1 MKVLHAAAEVFPL
14 VKTGGL
20 ADVLGALPQALVKAG
35 VDARLVLPGFP
46 AIKKGV
52 LKQKLVC
59 DIGAVFGAGKV
70 SLWLGT
76 MPGAEPENKHTHSV
90 QAYVIDAPYL
100 YDRVGNPYQ
109 TAAGSE
115 WPDNAQRFALLGW
128 VAAHLA
134 AGELDDA
141 WCPDVLH
148 LHDWHAAMA
157 CAYLA
162 MHPSTKTKTVF
173 TVHNLAYQGLFD
185 ERDFHLM
192 GLPARM
198 LAPTGLEFHGQFS
211 FMKAGLTYADRVTT
225 VSPTYALEMATP
237 EFGCGLDGLVKARGA
252 DVSGILNGV
261 DGAIWD
267 PATDKEIT
275 TKYTASNLAGKLA
288 CKAALQKS
296 LGLDIDPKAPLFGV
310 VSRLTSQKGLDL
322 VLAALPAL
330 LTEGAQLAV
339 QGSGDADLEAAFV
352 AATAAHLGRVAV
364 RLGYD
369 EAFAHHMMAGCDLM
383 LVPSRFEPCGLTQLY
398 ALRYGTVPLVRS
410 VGGLADTVVDATAD
424 ALQQDT
430 ATGFM
435 FGPATPDALA
445 AAMGQAIKTYENPKL
460 WKQIVLRGMAQ
471 SFSWDDAA
479 KDYLSLYQEAL
490 QSKQSK

>member
-35 VDARLVLPGFP
+35 VDVRLVLPGFP